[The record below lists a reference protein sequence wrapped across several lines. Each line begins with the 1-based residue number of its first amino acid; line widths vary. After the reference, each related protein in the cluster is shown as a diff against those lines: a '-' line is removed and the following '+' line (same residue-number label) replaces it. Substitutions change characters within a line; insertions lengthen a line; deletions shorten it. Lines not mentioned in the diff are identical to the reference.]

1 MQDARSC
8 GILRKV
14 KKALGEAMPSIIKLD
29 GVSKRF
35 SLHHERPRSF
45 QEALV
50 NLFHRR
56 GNWREDFWALKDVSL
71 EVYPGETLG
80 IIGQNGSGKST
91 LLKLMTRVLEPTEG
105 TIMIGGRVSALI
117 ELGAGFHPD
126 LTGRENIYL
135 NGSILGFTKRE
146 MDRKF
151 DDIVAFSGLERFLDT
166 PIKHYSSGM
175 YARLGFAVAIHV
187 DPDILITDE
196 VLAVGDQEFRQKC
209 LDQFWSFKRQQKTIL
224 MVSHDLQSVQELCYR
239 AIWLDNGRLRAE
251 GDPQNVVAEYLRFV
265 ESPQS
270 RVREAARTAS

>member
-1 MQDARSC
+1 
-8 GILRKV
+8 
-14 KKALGEAMPSIIKLD
+14 MPSIIKLD